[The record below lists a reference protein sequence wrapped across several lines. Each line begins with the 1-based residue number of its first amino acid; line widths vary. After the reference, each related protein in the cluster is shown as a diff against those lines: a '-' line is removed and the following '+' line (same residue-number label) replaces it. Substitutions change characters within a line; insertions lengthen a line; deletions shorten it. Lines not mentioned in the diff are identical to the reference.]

1 MAGINLL
8 PWRAERRKQKQKEFF
23 TITALALGL
32 SAAALA
38 FVHMQI
44 DAMINYQNQRNK
56 YLESEVALFDKKIK
70 EIEELE
76 AKKKRLISKMEV
88 IQQLQTS
95 RPEVVHLFDE
105 LARTIPDGVHLVDLT
120 QIDKNLVMNG
130 VAQSNAR
137 VSAYMRNLG
146 SSPWLQDPMLN
157 VIESKPE
164 GKDKSLP
171 REQRGS
177 KFTLQVKQAGDKTA
191 APDKA
196 GPKKP
201 GDKKDSQRKPS

>member
-23 TITALALGL
+23 TVTALALGL

-44 DAMINYQNQRNK
+44 DAMINYQNLRNK

-120 QIDKNLVMNG
+120 QIDKNIVMNG
-130 VAQSNAR
+130 IAQSNAR

-164 GKDKSLP
+164 GKDKNVP

-177 KFTLQVKQAGDKTA
+177 KFTLQVKQAGDKSAT
-191 APDKA
+191 PDKA

>member
-23 TITALALGL
+23 TVTALTLGL

-120 QIDKNLVMNG
+120 QMDKNIVMNG
-130 VAQSNAR
+130 IAQSNAR

-164 GKDKSLP
+164 GKDKNVP

-191 APDKA
+191 TPDKA

>member
-23 TITALALGL
+23 TVTALTLGL

-120 QIDKNLVMNG
+120 QMDKNIVMNG
-130 VAQSNAR
+130 IAQSNAR

-164 GKDKSLP
+164 GKDKNVP

-191 APDKA
+191 TPDKA

-201 GDKKDSQRKPS
+201 GDKKDSQRKSS